1 AASFHPPSQSL
12 PALNIFLKRD
22 RDRSFNY
29 SDQLERSYPQ
39 AEFTA
44 MAPTTAARKVSI
56 PAILLALSVLSCLL
70 LVHAA
75 AAGNRKALLPRGTA
89 TSDDVDANGGQP
101 LPTTAEEAAVGA
113 GGEPH
118 HDHLAG
124 DEDVETAAR
133 RAELLQTQDYPGSG
147 ANSRHDPRNPH

>member
-1 AASFHPPSQSL
+1 MAMA
-12 PALNIFLKRD
+12 
-22 RDRSFNY
+22 
-29 SDQLERSYPQ
+29 
-39 AEFTA
+39 TA
-44 MAPTTAARKVSI
+44 MARKVSI

-70 LVHAA
+70 LVHGLYGLLELFGPPDLSPEATLLIFAFCFLLLLVAAAA
-75 AAGNRKALLPRGTA
+75 AAGNRKALLP
-89 TSDDVDANGGQP
+89 DGGQAV

-118 HDHLAG
+118 HQLAAG
-124 DEDVETAAR
+124 DEEVEAAAAR

>member
-1 AASFHPPSQSL
+1 
-12 PALNIFLKRD
+12 
-22 RDRSFNY
+22 
-29 SDQLERSYPQ
+29 
-39 AEFTA
+39 

-75 AAGNRKALLPRGTA
+75 AAGNRKALLPRGAGA
-89 TSDDVDANGGQP
+89 TSDDVDAYGSGVQV